1 MGVFVSLRF
10 SPLPGVGSALASVW
24 FSCSACSLPPLP
36 PKHKHTHTHKQHEG
50 TYKVLKSWA
59 CTESSVPEEKRK
71 ITTKM
76 FHNDRTLWTRWVWS
90 LIRCRRERD
99 VHTLCPVASVGG
111 KWHFYQPEYFSRSEN
126 TLQFSRIYFA
136 EGLKEL
142 TSSTTTSQNIMSGC
156 FPNTQL
162 SFNVRFQTRF
172 WCQQCVEK
180 LSLQQTKKNERLDV
194 CFSSGSIRFLRE
206 ASANVGITA
215 GFVFL
220 RRSQLYQ
227 GSVYEST
234 ILQECFIKGSIS
246 DFSVLMTGWWVE
258 WHDCMELWVN
268 GEWMHS
274 ICNF

>member
-1 MGVFVSLRF
+1 MWTSASSRNTALYKALFKWNDELVMFSVCLHITWVCLSLC
-10 SPLPGVGSALASVW
+10 GSHLFPVW
-24 FSCSACSLPPLP
+24 GQLWRQFGSRVPPVLCL
-36 PKHKHTHTHKQHEG
+36 HFLLNTNTHTSNMKARI
-50 TYKVLKSWA
+50 L
-59 CTESSVPEEKRK
+59 SVHWVIRTRGE

-142 TSSTTTSQNIMSGC
+142 TSSTTTSQNIMPGC

-172 WCQQCVEK
+172 WCQQWVSVNSVWK
-180 LSLQQTKKNERLDV
+180 SFHYGKQRKM
-194 CFSSGSIRFLRE
+194 
-206 ASANVGITA
+206 SAWTFA
-215 GFVFL
+215 
-220 RRSQLYQ
+220 
-227 GSVYEST
+227 
-234 ILQECFIKGSIS
+234 
-246 DFSVLMTGWWVE
+246 SVLDRYAFWGKPLLMCE
-258 WHDCMELWVN
+258 
-268 GEWMHS
+268 
-274 ICNF
+274 

>member
-1 MGVFVSLRF
+1 M
-10 SPLPGVGSALASVW
+10 
-24 FSCSACSLPPLP
+24 
-36 PKHKHTHTHKQHEG
+36 
-50 TYKVLKSWA
+50 YKVLKYWV

-126 TLQFSRIYFA
+126 TLQFCRIYFA

-172 WCQQCVEK
+172 WCQQWVSVNSVWK
-180 LSLQQTKKNERLDV
+180 SFHYGKQRKM
-194 CFSSGSIRFLRE
+194 
-206 ASANVGITA
+206 SAWTFA
-215 GFVFL
+215 
-220 RRSQLYQ
+220 
-227 GSVYEST
+227 
-234 ILQECFIKGSIS
+234 
-246 DFSVLMTGWWVE
+246 SVLDRYAFWGKPLLMCE
-258 WHDCMELWVN
+258 
-268 GEWMHS
+268 
-274 ICNF
+274 

>member
-1 MGVFVSLRF
+1 MWTSASSRNTALYKALFKWNDELVMFSVCLHITWVCLSLC
-10 SPLPGVGSALASVW
+10 GSHLFPVW
-24 FSCSACSLPPLP
+24 GQLWRQFGSRVPPVLCL
-36 PKHKHTHTHKQHEG
+36 HFLLNTNTHTQATWRHVQ
-50 TYKVLKSWA
+50 
-59 CTESSVPEEKRK
+59 SVKILSVHRVIRTRGE

-142 TSSTTTSQNIMSGC
+142 TSSTTTSQNIMPGC

-172 WCQQCVEK
+172 WCQQWVSVNSVWK
-180 LSLQQTKKNERLDV
+180 SFHYGKQRKM
-194 CFSSGSIRFLRE
+194 
-206 ASANVGITA
+206 SAWTFA
-215 GFVFL
+215 
-220 RRSQLYQ
+220 
-227 GSVYEST
+227 
-234 ILQECFIKGSIS
+234 
-246 DFSVLMTGWWVE
+246 SVLDRYAFWGKPLLMCE
-258 WHDCMELWVN
+258 
-268 GEWMHS
+268 
-274 ICNF
+274 

>member
-1 MGVFVSLRF
+1 MKYHHVNFGEQQKHCTVQGFVQVKWWISDVQCVSAHHMGVFVSLWF

-36 PKHKHTHTHKQHEG
+36 PKHKHTHTQATWRHVPSVKILSVHW
-50 TYKVLKSWA
+50 VI
-59 CTESSVPEEKRK
+59 CTRGEKALK

-76 FHNDRTLWTRWVWS
+76 FHNERTLWTRWVWS

-111 KWHFYQPEYFSRSEN
+111 KWHFYQPVYLSRSEN

-162 SFNVRFQTRF
+162 SFNVCFQRRF
-172 WCQQCVEK
+172 WCQQWVSVNSVWK
-180 LSLQQTKKNERLDV
+180 SFHYGKQRKM
-194 CFSSGSIRFLRE
+194 
-206 ASANVGITA
+206 SAWTFA
-215 GFVFL
+215 
-220 RRSQLYQ
+220 
-227 GSVYEST
+227 
-234 ILQECFIKGSIS
+234 
-246 DFSVLMTGWWVE
+246 SVLDRYAFWGKPLLMCE
-258 WHDCMELWVN
+258 
-268 GEWMHS
+268 
-274 ICNF
+274 